1 MSDRGAPALIIVGRV
16 RKAHGIRGELLV
28 EPITDAPDTV
38 FVSGRRLY
46 AGTAAGDPSPD
57 GQLLHIT
64 AVRQHMESVRL
75 TLAEVPDRTA
85 AERWRG
91 RFLLAP
97 QDELPLPT
105 DDEVYI
111 HDLLGMRVVHVD
123 GRPLGEVADTYE
135 LPQGLMLDVRPVN
148 GGPTYL
154 MPWREEILVQ
164 VDEVARVITVDPPE
178 GLLPEGLPLAEGHP
192 SDDA

>member
-1 MSDRGAPALIIVGRV
+1 MTRPAPALMIVGRV

-38 FVSGRRLY
+38 FVSGRRLF
-46 AGTAAGDPSPD
+46 AGTATGDPSPD
-57 GQLLHIT
+57 GQELHVT

-75 TLAEVPDRTA
+75 TIAEIPDRTA
-85 AERWRG
+85 AELWRG

-97 QDELPLPT
+97 SDELPPPAE
-105 DDEVYI
+105 DEVYL
-111 HDLLGMRVVHVD
+111 HDLLGMQVLHVD
-123 GRPLGEVADTYE
+123 GRALGTVADTYD

-148 GGPTYL
+148 GGPTYFL
-154 MPWREEILVQ
+154 PWRDEVLVQ
-164 VDEVARVITVDPPE
+164 VDESARTITVNPPE
-178 GLLPEGLPLAEGHP
+178 GLLPEGLVQAEGHP

>member
-1 MSDRGAPALIIVGRV
+1 MTVRALMIVGRV

-46 AGTAAGDPSPD
+46 AGTATGDPSPD
-57 GQLLHIT
+57 GQELHIT
-64 AVRQHMESVRL
+64 AVRQHMDSIRL

-85 AERWRG
+85 AELWRG
-91 RFLLAP
+91 RFLLVP
-97 QDELPLPT
+97 QDELPPPR
-105 DDEVYI
+105 DDEVYL

-123 GRPLGEVADTYE
+123 GRALGTVADTYD

-148 GGPTYL
+148 GGPTYFI
-154 MPWREEILVQ
+154 PWRDEVLVN
-164 VDEVARVITVDPPE
+164 VDEAARVITVDPPE
-178 GLLPEGLPLAEGHP
+178 GLLPEGLLRAEGHP
-192 SDDA
+192 SDES